1 MRVVSGRV
9 VDGKVVPLGGDL
21 VEGAIVTIVSQESA
35 EAFEL
40 SPEAEAALERSIA
53 EAERGDVVSAEQV
66 LSELR
71 RP

>member
-9 VDGKVVPLGGDL
+9 VDGKVVPLGGSL
-21 VEGAIVTIVSQESA
+21 IEGTIVTIVAQESA
-35 EAFEL
+35 DAFEL
-40 SPEAEAALERSIA
+40 SPDAEAALERSIE
-53 EAERGDVVSAEQV
+53 EADRGDVVSAEQV